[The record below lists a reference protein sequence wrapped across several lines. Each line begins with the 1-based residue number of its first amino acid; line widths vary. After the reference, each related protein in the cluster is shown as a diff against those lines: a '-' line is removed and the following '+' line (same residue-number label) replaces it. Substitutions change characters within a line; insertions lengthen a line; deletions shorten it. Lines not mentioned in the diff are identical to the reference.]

1 MISAFRLSL
10 FLLFQSTLPAGE
22 RHRHQNR
29 CAIPICISIHAPRG
43 GSDHQRRSNINP
55 AAYFNPRSPR
65 GERRQLPPSSGLQ
78 AEFQSTLPAGGA
90 TTVNVFGLFPGWLFQ
105 STLPAGGATHRW
117 SSLSRSATGKH
128 FNPRSPRGERR
139 NLTNKQAK
147 VLDISIHAP
156 RGGSDLL
163 PCKWPPPASHFN
175 PRSPRGGATRG
186 YRGV

>member
-65 GERRQLPPSSGLQ
+65 GERPDFFLVQFRLFFP
-78 AEFQSTLPAGGA
+78 FQSTLPAGGA
-90 TTVNVFGLFPGWLFQ
+90 TR
-105 STLPAGGATHRW
+105 LPPQPACCRT
-117 SSLSRSATGKH
+117 
-128 FNPRSPRGERR
+128 
-139 NLTNKQAK
+139 
-147 VLDISIHAP
+147 ISIHAP
-156 RGGSDLL
+156 RGGSDFQKDFAFA
-163 PCKWPPPASHFN
+163 CGEIISIHA
-175 PRSPRGGATRG
+175 PRGGSDPRSETLLNRTRPLSIHAP
-186 YRGV
+186 RGGSDDRFAG